1 MEQVRAEEYRGWV
14 GMSGL
19 DLLPEQGFAQ
29 FELFTRR
36 RAPRQLMRMEVH
48 KNSVLKSSRVDAVDP
63 AVSAHG

>member
-1 MEQVRAEEYRGWV
+1 MDQIRAEEHRGWV

-29 FELFTRR
+29 FELFARR

-48 KNSVLKSSRVDAVDP
+48 NNSGFRTS
-63 AVSAHG
+63 HENT